1 MQLRQE
7 GGQLPPPHKQLQR
20 RRLGGGVAAA
30 GGDDLAADGA
40 GIDKRIADDAEME
53 DVVHDG
59 AEAFPAWR
67 QGRQLHKRRRLGA
80 LGGGAG
86 DADDPDGVHADA
98 DKLLLVEVGIVQ
110 LAAEP
115 EVVGCVKHVSGV
127 QEEGR
132 LKSRLTIFPMK

>member
-20 RRLGGGVAAA
+20 RRLGGSIADAA

-40 GIDKRIADDAEME
+40 GIDKRIADDAEVE
-53 DVVHDG
+53 NVVHDG
-59 AEAFPAWR
+59 AQAFPAWR
-67 QGRQLHKRRRLGA
+67 QGRQLDKRRRLRA

-98 DKLLLVEVGIVQ
+98 DKLLLVEVGVVQ
-110 LAAEP
+110 LAAES
-115 EVVGCVKHVSGV
+115 EVVGGVEHVSGV
-127 QEEGR
+127 QEERR
-132 LKSRLTIFPMK
+132 LKSV